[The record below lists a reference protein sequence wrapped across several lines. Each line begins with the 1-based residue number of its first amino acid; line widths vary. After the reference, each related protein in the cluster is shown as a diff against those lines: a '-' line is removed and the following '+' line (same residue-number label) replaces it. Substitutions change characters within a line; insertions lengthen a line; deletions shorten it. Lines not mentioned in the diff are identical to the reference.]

1 MMIERDLRAPSPAR
15 YVVAA
20 ALSALCLLGC
30 GSDEEGS
37 PRDKAIA
44 DVKAYV
50 SSNLDDLVAST
61 SALCAAAPA
70 ADADGW
76 NATADASAISTMKDS
91 WRKARVAYE
100 HVEGAIAV
108 LFPELD
114 VATDERYDGFLTELG
129 PDDNLFDDQGVTG
142 IHAVER
148 ILWSDAPRAEVVA
161 FEKEIKGYKV
171 AAFPANMAEAGDF
184 KSKLCNRLVVDSTKM
199 RDQFKPLALEPATAY
214 RGVIGSMEEQL
225 EKITLAAS
233 GEEESR
239 YADETLADMRAN
251 VEGGKATHAAFRAWL
266 RESKDG
272 PAIDDAYAANAGRK
286 LPPVPPSWSSVTPS
300 TADLMT
306 PFGQLYTLL
315 KKESDPEAAG
325 TVVNDMGKAAEA
337 MGIPV
342 LPE

>member
-1 MMIERDLRAPSPAR
+1 L
-15 YVVAA
+15 
-20 ALSALCLLGC
+20 
-30 GSDEEGS
+30 
-37 PRDKAIA
+37 
-44 DVKAYV
+44 
-50 SSNLDDLVAST
+50 T
-61 SALCAAAPA
+61 
-70 ADADGW
+70 
-76 NATADASAISTMKDS
+76 TMKAE

-129 PDDNLFDDQGVTG
+129 PDDNLFDGQGVTG
-142 IHAVER
+142 IHAIER

-161 FEKEIKGYKV
+161 FEKELKGYK
-171 AAFPANMAEAGDF
+171 AAALPASMTEAGDF
-184 KSKLCNRLVVDSTKM
+184 KSKLCSKLVADATKM
-199 RDQFKPLALEPATAY
+199 RDDFKPLALDPATAY

-225 EKITLAAS
+225 EKVTLAAS

-251 VEGGKATHAAFRAWL
+251 VEGGVATHGAFRAWL
-266 RESKDG
+266 RASKDG
-272 PAIDDAYAANAGRK
+272 AAIDDRITAGFLRINTAYAETPGRK
-286 LPPVPPSWSSVTPS
+286 LPPVPASWSSVNPS
-300 TADLMT
+300 AADLAT
-306 PFGQLYTLL
+306 PFGKLYTLL
-315 KKESDPEAAG
+315 KQESDAAAAG